1 MVDESVSKIGKE
13 GISEHN
19 NQARQKKRRKA
30 LETKLSIIEAGI
42 KLFYEK
48 GFTKTK
54 ISDITE
60 KANVAHGTF
69 YVYFK
74 SKEDFFISIL
84 TMSRKELLENAEE
97 AIKFAKAGKIKEAKK
112 KFFIDG
118 FSKMLEK
125 SKLFGVLLFEGMCTD
140 DRFKQFYKEGRLIFL
155 NKTKEVLSLCGIKED
170 YKAHMLLGLSKHLLE
185 IYIFTEENPKPIW
198 EKALKELGV
207 L

>member
-1 MVDESVSKIGKE
+1 MVDESVSKLEEEELNSKAK
-13 GISEHN
+13 N
-19 NQARQKKRRKA
+19 RKKRKA
-30 LETKLSIIEAGI
+30 LETKLAIVEAGI

-84 TMSRKELLENAEE
+84 TMSRKELLENADE
-97 AIKFAKAGKIKEAKK
+97 AIKLASEGKIEEAKK
-112 KFFIDG
+112 RFFIEG
-118 FSKMLEK
+118 FSKMIQK

-140 DRFKQFYKEGRLIFL
+140 DRFKQFYKEGRFIFL
-155 NKTKEVLSLCGIKED
+155 DKMKKILNLCGIKED

-185 IYIFTEENPKPIW
+185 IYIFTGEDPKPIW
-198 EKALKELGV
+198 QKALKNLGV

>member
-1 MVDESVSKIGKE
+1 MVDESVSKLEEEELNSKGK
-13 GISEHN
+13 N
-19 NQARQKKRRKA
+19 RKKRKA
-30 LETKLSIIEAGI
+30 LETKLAIVEAGI

-84 TMSRKELLENAEE
+84 TMSRKELLENADE
-97 AIKFAKAGKIKEAKK
+97 AIKLANEGKIEEAKK
-112 KFFIDG
+112 RFFIEG
-118 FSKMLEK
+118 FSKMIQK

-140 DRFKQFYKEGRLIFL
+140 DRFKQFYKEGRFIFL
-155 NKTKEVLSLCGIKED
+155 DKMRNILNLCGIKED

-185 IYIFTEENPKPIW
+185 IYIFTGEDPKPIW
-198 EKALKELGV
+198 QNAIKNLGI

>member
-1 MVDESVSKIGKE
+1 MVDESVSKLEEELSGK
-13 GISEHN
+13 GKN
-19 NQARQKKRRKA
+19 RKKRKA
-30 LETKLSIIEAGI
+30 LETKLAIVEAGI

-84 TMSRKELLENAEE
+84 TMSRKELLENADE
-97 AIKFAKAGKIKEAKK
+97 AIKLASEGKIEEAKK
-112 KFFIDG
+112 RFFIEG
-118 FSKMLEK
+118 FSKMIQK

-140 DRFKQFYKEGRLIFL
+140 DRFKQFYKEGRFIFL
-155 NKTKEVLSLCGIKED
+155 DKMKKILNLCGIKED

-185 IYIFTEENPKPIW
+185 IYIFTGEDPKPIW
-198 EKALKELGV
+198 QKALKNLGV

>member
-1 MVDESVSKIGKE
+1 MGDESVSKLKEEKLNSKGK
-13 GISEHN
+13 N
-19 NQARQKKRRKA
+19 RKKRKA
-30 LETKLSIIEAGI
+30 LETKQAIVEAGI
-42 KLFYEK
+42 KLFYDK

-74 SKEDFFISIL
+74 SKEDFFINIL
-84 TMSRKELLENAEE
+84 TMSRKELLENADE
-97 AIKFAKAGKIKEAKK
+97 AIKLASEGKIEEAKK
-112 KFFIDG
+112 MFFIEG
-118 FSKMLEK
+118 FSKMIQK

-140 DRFKQFYKEGRLIFL
+140 DRFKQFYKEGRFIFL
-155 NKTKEVLSLCGIKED
+155 DKMKKILNLCGIEGD

-185 IYIFTEENPKPIW
+185 IYIFTGQDPKLIW
-198 EKALKELGV
+198 QDALKNLGV

>member
-1 MVDESVSKIGKE
+1 MVDESVSKLKEEELNSKGK
-13 GISEHN
+13 N
-19 NQARQKKRRKA
+19 RKKRKA
-30 LETKLSIIEAGI
+30 LETKQAIVEAGI
-42 KLFYEK
+42 KLFYDK

-84 TMSRKELLENAEE
+84 TMSRKELLENADE
-97 AIKFAKAGKIKEAKK
+97 AIKLASEGKIEEAKK
-112 KFFIDG
+112 RFFIEG
-118 FSKMLEK
+118 FSKMIQK

-140 DRFKQFYKEGRLIFL
+140 DRFKQFYKEGRFIFL
-155 NKTKEVLSLCGIKED
+155 DKMKKILNLCGIEGD

-185 IYIFTEENPKPIW
+185 IYIFTGQDPKPIW
-198 EKALKELGV
+198 QDALKNLGV

>member
-1 MVDESVSKIGKE
+1 MVDESVSKLEEEELNSKAK
-13 GISEHN
+13 N
-19 NQARQKKRRKA
+19 RKKRKA
-30 LETKLSIIEAGI
+30 LETKLAIVEAGI

-84 TMSRKELLENAEE
+84 TMSRKELLENADE
-97 AIKFAKAGKIKEAKK
+97 AIKLASEGKIEEAKK
-112 KFFIDG
+112 RFFIEG
-118 FSKMLEK
+118 FSKMIQK

-140 DRFKQFYKEGRLIFL
+140 DRFKQFYKEGRFIFL
-155 NKTKEVLSLCGIKED
+155 DKMKKILNLCGIKED

-185 IYIFTEENPKPIW
+185 IYIFTGEDPRPIW
-198 EKALKELGV
+198 QKTLKNLGV

>member
-1 MVDESVSKIGKE
+1 MVDESVSKLEEEELNSKAK
-13 GISEHN
+13 N
-19 NQARQKKRRKA
+19 RKKRKA
-30 LETKLSIIEAGI
+30 LETKLAIVEAGI

-84 TMSRKELLENAEE
+84 TMSRKELLENADE
-97 AIKFAKAGKIKEAKK
+97 AIKLASEGKIEEAKK
-112 KFFIDG
+112 RFFIEG
-118 FSKMLEK
+118 FSKMIQK

-140 DRFKQFYKEGRLIFL
+140 DRFKQFYKEGRFIFL
-155 NKTKEVLSLCGIKED
+155 DKMKKILNLCGIKED

-185 IYIFTEENPKPIW
+185 IYIFTGEDPRPIW
-198 EKALKELGV
+198 QKALKNLGV

>member
-1 MVDESVSKIGKE
+1 MVDESVSKLKEEKLNSKGK
-13 GISEHN
+13 N
-19 NQARQKKRRKA
+19 RKKRKA
-30 LETKLSIIEAGI
+30 LETKQAIVEAGI
-42 KLFYEK
+42 KLFYDK

-84 TMSRKELLENAEE
+84 TMSRKELLENADE
-97 AIKFAKAGKIKEAKK
+97 AIKLASEGKIEEAKK
-112 KFFIDG
+112 MFFIEG
-118 FSKMLEK
+118 FSKMIQK

-140 DRFKQFYKEGRLIFL
+140 DRFKQFYKEGRFISLDKMKKIL
-155 NKTKEVLSLCGIKED
+155 NLCGIEGD

-185 IYIFTEENPKPIW
+185 IYIFTGQDPKLIW
-198 EKALKELGV
+198 QDALKNLGV

>member
-1 MVDESVSKIGKE
+1 MGDESVSKLKEEKLNSKGK
-13 GISEHN
+13 N
-19 NQARQKKRRKA
+19 RKKRKA
-30 LETKLSIIEAGI
+30 LETKQAIVEAGI
-42 KLFYEK
+42 KLFYDK

-84 TMSRKELLENAEE
+84 TMSRKELLENADE
-97 AIKFAKAGKIKEAKK
+97 AIKLASEGKIEEAKK
-112 KFFIDG
+112 RFFIEG
-118 FSKMLEK
+118 FSKMIQK

-140 DRFKQFYKEGRLIFL
+140 DRFKQFYKEGRFISLDKMKKIL
-155 NKTKEVLSLCGIKED
+155 NLCGIEGD

-185 IYIFTEENPKPIW
+185 IYIFTGQDPKLIW
-198 EKALKELGV
+198 QDALKNLGV